1 VCGRTTACCVPP
13 RLSRLPRYGRRSR
26 RRVLS
31 RVARRETLH
40 YALDSPPIMTTLTH
54 YPNPADD
61 AYQRAVASA
70 HQKLNHAIV
79 DTHKVRPPVS
89 ESWRRC
95 LDLHHKPGRVTS
107 PATISS
113 ETLAHYRTSHPLSL
127 VVPMLETLLAP
138 AHAVGL
144 ITAISNTE
152 GHLLWVDGPRQT
164 RA

>member
-1 VCGRTTACCVPP
+1 
-13 RLSRLPRYGRRSR
+13 
-26 RRVLS
+26 
-31 RVARRETLH
+31 
-40 YALDSPPIMTTLTH
+40 MTTLMH

-95 LDLHHKPGRVTS
+95 LDVHHKPGRVTS

-127 VVPMLETLLAP
+127 VVPMLETRLAP
-138 AHAVGL
+138 AHAVRL
-144 ITAISNTE
+144 ITATCNTAV
-152 GHLLWVDGPRQT
+152 HRPWVVRPR
-164 RA
+164 